1 VPSELT
7 ERPLEHADQDLLGV
21 ATHAKKLATLI
32 ARAALPLTVGIYGPW
47 GAGKTSFANIVVD
60 ELAKLP
66 GWSDPDVIRFSAW
79 PYVTPEAIWRAL
91 VERIARRA
99 YGQEHGA
106 DAHPPESARLDW
118 KGQMRGALLSD
129 ALTLHPSPGDPPR
142 DTYQKLVQRLSA
154 SAGVANR
161 SQSGQFGG
169 LTVGAFAK
177 LVLAAAGT
185 FSGPIGQLSAL
196 FPGGSAS
203 AGSPQETAVLTS
215 IEQIRADLQAIF
227 AHAGQKRTIIVIDD
241 LDRCLPE
248 VALDV
253 LETIKIFFFESDTAE
268 SQWLFLVPADV
279 RLVGNGLRARL
290 GLEQDDG
297 GGINPRAYLEKIIQ
311 LGISLPEIKA
321 NDAHS
326 LVADHCPE
334 WAGASDLIISAFD
347 GNPRRI
353 KQQGALLSYKYPDR
367 PGGHGLVKSDTG
379 TDADVHTGALKER
392 DAVLLT
398 GRGVAILAGL
408 VRMNCTDPE
417 LMPALRDPDLGS
429 DSALGNFLAANPDLH
444 AKFAATPD
452 LSADSPHSLWALA
465 CVADLCPGPDGVP
478 RTWDPTFPYI
488 ARTITDQAGTTTPR
502 SLAVGY
508 LRRLVELKE
517 KVPKLTEQAAA
528 LYADSGCQ
536 YGQLITALDTWID
549 ARLRGE
555 TPPPEP
561 GIASLANALESSLPP
576 SDDIRKTLTEEP
588 RLSAIPGSYVQ
599 IVMADSTA
607 IPAATE
613 VAGLPVQ
620 AFLEIA
626 FKLADAHREDVVL
639 SVPHVLRLAVAR
651 DVMERRRYA
660 KVQLL
665 LTRWPEL
672 MSFARGQGGARRL
685 RDLETAILR
694 GDRDVELP
702 EAWKHLQSD
711 EHLRE
716 FLQLSPSLAQV
727 YEGEVSLIADSP
739 GLPSTAAGPPSAVA
753 ESVNDAYQNL
763 YLHAKAYA
771 ADPDLA
777 DLAVEEPAVAV
788 SGTAA
793 LAVTSMRPPVTGE
806 IVLAFSDQGEEGT
819 SAAVSVPVDEITRQ
833 VEQMTYA
840 QFGVETS
847 NARVGRPSL
856 SAREILTDIGT
867 LLWSSTIGQ
876 NAALETMFMRAFEN
890 GERVRLAVTSA
901 HDPLASLPWE
911 YLFIPRHRI
920 FAGQAMKLSVVRAI
934 PDPARLGVPRPGRPL
949 RILVATAS
957 PEELGILG
965 VDQEIKLIE
974 RSLELAMGDG
984 SARIKVI
991 RDATVIST
999 MDEIRAF
1006 RPHVFHFVGHAGF
1019 SNEQGVLIFTGED
1032 GRPDLV
1038 PAAEIGLLLQERGIL
1053 LAVLNGCETG
1063 WPNITDMTSGVSQ
1076 TLIRQG
1082 VPATIGTTRA
1092 VTDDSAL
1099 TFASEF
1105 YKALADGFPA
1115 ESALVEAR
1123 KALALK
1129 GRDWSAYIMYANA
1142 KFPLH
1147 TIGIQRATAAL

>member
-1 VPSELT
+1 MPSELT
-7 ERPLEHADQDLLGV
+7 ERPLEHADQDLLGI
-21 ATHAKKLATLI
+21 APHAKKLAALI

-47 GAGKTSFANIVVD
+47 GAGKTSFANIVVE
-60 ELAKLP
+60 ELVKLD
-66 GWSDPDVIRFSAW
+66 GWSDPDVIQFSAW

-91 VERIARRA
+91 VEQIARRA
-99 YGQEHGA
+99 YGQERNA
-106 DAHPPESARLDW
+106 DAQPPKSANMDW
-118 KGQMRGALLSD
+118 KGQMRSALLAN
-129 ALTLHPSPGDPPR
+129 ALTLDPAPGDPLR

-154 SAGVANR
+154 SANVANR
-161 SQSGQFGG
+161 STSAQFGG

-215 IEQIRADLQAIF
+215 IEQIRADLRAIF
-227 AHAGQKRTIIVIDD
+227 AHAGQKRTIVVIDD

-268 SQWLFLVPADV
+268 SQWLFLVPADE
-279 RLVGNGLRARL
+279 RLVAKGLRTRL
-290 GLEQDDG
+290 GLEQDDVSS
-297 GGINPRAYLEKIIQ
+297 IDSRAYLEKIIQ

-321 NDAHS
+321 DDAHG

-334 WAGASDLIISAFD
+334 WASASDLIISAFD

-367 PGGHGLVKSDTG
+367 PGGDGLVKSDTG
-379 TDADVHTGALKER
+379 TDTDADTGALKER

-398 GRGVAILAGL
+398 DRGVAILAGL
-408 VRMNCTDPE
+408 VRMNCKDPE
-417 LMPALRDPDLGS
+417 LISAVRDPDLG
-429 DSALGNFLAANPDLH
+429 DSVLDNFMAANPDLR

-452 LSADSPHSLWALA
+452 LPSDTPDSLRALA
-465 CVADLCPGPDGVP
+465 CVADLCPGHDGVP
-478 RTWDPTFPYI
+478 KTWDPTFPYI

-517 KVPKLTEQAAA
+517 KVPKLAEQAAA
-528 LYADSGCQ
+528 LYADSGRH
-536 YGQLITALDTWID
+536 YGKLISSLDTWID

-555 TPPPEP
+555 TPPPES
-561 GIASLANALESSLPP
+561 GIALLAKALESSLPP
-576 SDDIRKTLTEEP
+576 SDDIRKILTEEP

-599 IVMADSTA
+599 LVMADSTV
-607 IPAATE
+607 IPTATE

-620 AFLEIA
+620 ASLEIA
-626 FKLADAHREDVVL
+626 FKLADTHREDVVF
-639 SVPHVLRLAVAR
+639 SMPHVLRLAVAR

-672 MSFARGQGGARRL
+672 LSFARGPGGARRL
-685 RDLETAILR
+685 RDLETAILHA
-694 GDRDVELP
+694 DQEAELP
-702 EAWKHLQSD
+702 DAWKHLKSD

-716 FLQLSPSLAQV
+716 FLQFSPSLAQV
-727 YEGEVSLIADSP
+727 YEGEVSWITDSP
-739 GLPSTAAGPPSAVA
+739 GLPTTTAGPSSMVT

-763 YLHAKAYA
+763 YLHAQAYA
-771 ADPDLA
+771 ANPDAA
-777 DLAVEEPAVAV
+777 DLEAPEAAIAV

-793 LAVTSMRPPVTGE
+793 VEVESTRPPVMGE
-806 IVLAFSDQGEEGT
+806 IVLAFSDQGEERT
-819 SAAVSVPVDEITRQ
+819 SATVSVPVDEITRQ
-833 VEQMTYA
+833 VQQMEHA
-840 QFGVETS
+840 QLSMEAG
-847 NARVGRPSL
+847 NGRVGRTSL
-856 SAREILTDIGT
+856 SAREMLSDIGT

-876 NAALETMFMRAFEN
+876 SAALETVFMRAFEN

-901 HDPLASLPWE
+901 PDPLAALPWE

-957 PEELGILG
+957 PQELGILG

-974 RSLELAMGDG
+974 RSLDLAVGNG
-984 SARIKVI
+984 SASVKVI
-991 RDATVIST
+991 RDASIIST

-1019 SNEQGVLIFTGED
+1019 SDEQGVLIFTGED

-1063 WPNITDMTSGVSQ
+1063 WPNITDMTRGVSQ

-1092 VTDDSAL
+1092 VSDDSAL

-1115 ESALVEAR
+1115 EFALVEAR
-1123 KALALK
+1123 KALSLK
-1129 GRDWSAYIMYANA
+1129 GRDWSAYIMYANT

-1147 TIGIQRATAAL
+1147 TIGIQRAAPTL